1 VIPTPRKALTDLA
14 LKLMLSIAPQT
25 RSSYAASNT
34 GMIGM
39 LLQCLAQDF
48 DRAAEMRSL
57 DLTEM
62 RALFTDLPASIEA
75 SLAARIDTFLA
86 THPKSLRIT
95 DLDAHHA
102 DATHLLIELHAWAET
117 HGSAALDRAIWDY
130 LARHADRHAYDM
142 PI

>member
-1 VIPTPRKALTDLA
+1 VIPTPRQALTDLA

-48 DRAAEMRSL
+48 DRAAEVRSL

-62 RALFTDLPASIEA
+62 RALFTALPAGIDR
-75 SLAARIDTFLA
+75 SLAARIETFLA
-86 THPKSLRIT
+86 AHPKSLRIT

-102 DATHLLIELHAWAET
+102 DATRLLIELHVWAET
-117 HGSAALDRAIWDY
+117 HGSAALDRGIWDY

-142 PI
+142 PV